1 MADGGSGDSR
11 RGEATS
17 PARALV
23 AAVRRAA
30 GLLAV
35 VGQVAGIPGA
45 QRGAPPRPGELTVGI
60 DATPMIGQRS
70 GVGRYVE
77 RVCAGVAA
85 MPDAPDQV
93 LTLFSRRK
101 TFDEPMPPH
110 TRPAHRSIPAK
121 VLKPAWARFEHP
133 SVERL
138 TGPIDVFHGGNYLVP
153 PVKRAATAV
162 TVHDLTWLL
171 HPQTL
176 HPDSWSGFATFA
188 ETVLGYDAVI
198 TVSHAVAAE
207 IEAELKVPAD
217 RIVVAPNG
225 VDPSWL
231 NAVALADGD
240 RRRLGVPDR
249 YFLFLGTIE
258 PRKNLV
264 TLLDAHRRARA
275 DRPDLP
281 SLVLVGAAGWGD
293 TLGRTGGDD
302 QAVVTMGYLADAEVR
317 ALMAGAVAVCSPSVY
332 EGFGLPV
339 LEGLAVGAPVLAS
352 DIEPHREVSRGQ
364 ATLIAARD
372 LDGWAQA
379 LIAAADVD
387 PTAEAVSGTAAARRA
402 VARGY
407 SGTAS
412 ARMHLA
418 TYRSLAR

>member
-1 MADGGSGDSR
+1 MVGGGTGGITSAAGTAGR
-11 RGEATS
+11 RLS
-17 PARALV
+17 
-23 AAVRRAA
+23 AAGRRAG

-35 VGQVAGIPGA
+35 VGQIAGVPGA

-121 VLKPAWARFEHP
+121 LLKPAWAHVAHP

-153 PVKRAATAV
+153 PVKKAATAV

-207 IEAELKVPAD
+207 IEAELKVPAE

-231 NAVALADGD
+231 NAVALSDED
-240 RRRLGVPDR
+240 RRRLGVPER
-249 YFLFLGTIE
+249 HFLFLGTIE
-258 PRKNLV
+258 PRKNLT

-275 DRPDLP
+275 ERPDLP
-281 SLVLVGAAGWGD
+281 ALVLVGAAGWGD
-293 TLGRTGGDD
+293 TLGRAGGDGD
-302 QAVVTMGYLADAEVR
+302 AVVTMGYLDDADVK

-339 LEGLAVGAPVLAS
+339 LEGLAVGSPVLAS
-352 DIEPHREVSRGQ
+352 DIAPHREVSRGR
-364 ATLIAARD
+364 AVLLD
-372 LDGWAQA
+372 PHDVDGWADA
-379 LIAAADVD
+379 LIAAADTD
-387 PTAEAVSGTAAARRA
+387 PGAEAACGAVAARRA

-407 SGTAS
+407 SWTVS
-412 ARMHLA
+412 ARIHLD